1 MENSKK
7 CTSEY
12 CKHMQD
18 KHDFVRIV
26 SLVLSQTLAD
36 SRGKVPEALPMR
48 QLSSVSFD
56 AFDAILDIYTKLLT
70 FSMNLLSKLIVGGI
84 CVPWIKL

>member
-36 SRGKVPEALPMR
+36 SQTKL
-48 QLSSVSFD
+48 
-56 AFDAILDIYTKLLT
+56 TKLLIKKKKMDLT
-70 FSMNLLSKLIVGGI
+70 TRIIYGNFLKLKV
-84 CVPWIKL
+84 